1 MKPQDILRMSEIAQY
16 DTFAQSNI
24 NTRDV
29 YVKQLESENE
39 QLKQRV
45 ESLDR
50 LNQMLMR
57 LIK

>member
-29 YVKQLESENE
+29 YVKQLETENE

>member
-1 MKPQDILRMSEIAQY
+1 MKPQEILRMSEIAQY

-39 QLKQRV
+39 YLKQRV

-50 LNQMLMR
+50 LNQMLVR
-57 LIK
+57 LVR

>member
-16 DTFAQSNI
+16 DIYAQGNI
-24 NTRDV
+24 KAHDK
-29 YVKQLESENE
+29 YIKQLETENK
-39 QLKQRV
+39 QLRQHIDR
-45 ESLDR
+45 LDR

>member
-16 DTFAQSNI
+16 DIYAQGNI
-24 NTRDV
+24 KAHDK
-29 YVKQLESENE
+29 YIKQLETENK